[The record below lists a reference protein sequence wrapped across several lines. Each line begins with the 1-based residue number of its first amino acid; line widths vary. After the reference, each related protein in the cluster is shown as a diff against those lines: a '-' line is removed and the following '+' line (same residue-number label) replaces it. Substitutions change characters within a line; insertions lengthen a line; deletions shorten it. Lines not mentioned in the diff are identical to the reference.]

1 MFDVY
6 EPDVRRK
13 ADSSLPAFARI
24 EPSSEEA
31 STAWTA
37 QLKELGQLQ
46 PSSIVGTS
54 SVHVVVIMV
63 DGTRRVQVWIQA
75 IHIWLMIRKERAL
88 PDLALNTRS
97 CEQEIVLHRRQFFL
111 TRLERRVA

>member
-6 EPDVRRK
+6 EPDVRSK
-13 ADSSLPAFARI
+13 ADSSLPAFTRI

-37 QLKELGQLQ
+37 QLNKLEQLQ

-54 SVHVVVIMV
+54 SVHVVVRMV
-63 DGTRRVQVWIQA
+63 EETRRVQVWIQA
-75 IHIWLMIRKERAL
+75 MHVWLLIKKG
-88 PDLALNTRS
+88 TRVAGS
-97 CEQEIVLHRRQFFL
+97 GSQHPVVRTRIVVHRRQFFL
-111 TRLERRVA
+111 TRLKRRVA